1 MELFNIM
8 HLFLAIKELRGSIKT
23 IEPRNSFIAK
33 NRYIILNSSINFVLH
48 LSIFLSVISL
58 LTSARNILLRYEIR
72 RKNQPHLFGARNP
85 YHYSIA
91 QKNF

>member
-1 MELFNIM
+1 M

-33 NRYIILNSSINFVLH
+33 NRNIILNSSINFVLH

-58 LTSARNILLRYEIR
+58 LTSVRNILLR
-72 RKNQPHLFGARNP
+72 
-85 YHYSIA
+85 
-91 QKNF
+91 